1 METIGNRLL
10 ELRKSK
16 GYTQEGLSAEL
27 NVSRQSISNW
37 ELDKSLPDTDRLLQ
51 LAGLYEVSLDY
62 IAFGNKDEIKN
73 NDNEYPAKDIEN
85 IVTLLSDSEIVN
97 KNIHKISRYIFVA
110 ILCCGGLLIASLLT
124 FVGIISHLA
133 TDSDTMNSELVIVNQ
148 VLDQYTYA
156 EVTKLDAQGNYAKDK
171 VWLDTKNV
179 KENDYIFT
187 YTEPGNPKNM
197 KFEYYAKT
205 MMIPFVIVVL
215 LTVIEMLLTISFF
228 SLHSKKQ
235 ENKGMQV

>member
-16 GYTQEGLSAEL
+16 GFTQEGLSAEL

-51 LAGLYEVSLDY
+51 LARLYEVSLDY
-62 IAFGNKDEIKN
+62 IAYGNKDETNN
-73 NDNEYPAKDIEN
+73 NDNEYPSEDIKN
-85 IVTLLSDSEIVN
+85 IVTLLSDSEIMN
-97 KNIHKISRYIFVA
+97 KNTHKISRYIFVA
-110 ILCCGGLLIASLLT
+110 ILCCGGLLIASLII
-124 FVGIISHLA
+124 FVSVFSHLA
-133 TDSDTMNSELVIVNQ
+133 TDSDTMNSELVTVNQ

-171 VWLDTKNV
+171 VWLDTKNL

-187 YTEPGNPKNM
+187 YTEPGKPKSM
-197 KFEYYAKT
+197 KFEYYTKT
-205 MMIPFVIVVL
+205 MMIPFAIVVL
-215 LTVIEMLLTISFF
+215 LVAVEALLTISF
-228 SLHSKKQ
+228 LNLYRKKAR
-235 ENKGMQV
+235 K